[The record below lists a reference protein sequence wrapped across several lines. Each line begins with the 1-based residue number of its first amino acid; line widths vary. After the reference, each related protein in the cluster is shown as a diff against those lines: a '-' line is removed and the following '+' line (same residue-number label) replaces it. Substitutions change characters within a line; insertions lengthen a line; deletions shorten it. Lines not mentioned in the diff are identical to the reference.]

1 MRKLM
6 TPTLFIRVGVYFFAN
21 YKIKEEVMIILI
33 SLVIIGILANI
44 SGKLVEKVKLP
55 SLIGMMVL
63 GMVIGPSIFNLVPK
77 ETLEVSS
84 GIKDIALVT
93 VLFIGGLGINVFQIK
108 QIGRPAVLL
117 SIIPAT
123 LEGFTIAFLCTI
135 FLDFTFIQGAIL
147 GFIIAAVSP
156 AVLIPAMVSLIER
169 KLGQDKA
176 IPQMLLVGAS
186 CDDTVAITLFTTF
199 LTLYTKSS
207 IGESVSIFNQIMIIP
222 LTIIISLVLSFIIF
236 KISKLIISK
245 VDNKN
250 IKVIIAFST
259 CIGMR
264 FIEKNLHVEVF
275 NSLLAVMVYGFLIR
289 NYMKDISKEILDTM
303 NRLWKIGKLYLF
315 TFVGIAINPTLV
327 GKYFIVGVIILT
339 ISLSVRSIG
348 VFISLIGTNLTIKEK
363 VFCMIA
369 YLPKATVQSAKA
381 SIPLEMGV
389 AGGDIMQAI
398 AILSVLITAPIGAIG
413 INMTCDKILN
423 KGDNKDFFEDINIK
437 EKNIQTI

>member
-1 MRKLM
+1 
-6 TPTLFIRVGVYFFAN
+6 
-21 YKIKEEVMIILI
+21 MIILI

-93 VLFIGGLGINVFQIK
+93 VLFIGGLGINVSQIK

-222 LTIIISLVLSFIIF
+222 LTIIISLVLSFLIF
-236 KISKLIISK
+236 KIIKLIISK

-413 INMTCDKILN
+413 INMTCDKILH